1 MMKTSPSEQFS
12 MAVVDDLVIPYLDG
26 TYQRAG

>member
-1 MMKTSPSEQFS
+1 MMKASPSEQFS
-12 MAVVDDLVIPYLDG
+12 MAVVVDLVIPYLDG